1 MNKEQLTMSSTALAI
16 PEDKLPAHLKNSVG
30 VGRGNENV
38 GSNVTIPRVKL
49 LQKMSDEVDKHHA
62 NYVAGAE
69 PGHFLN
75 TLTGQNY
82 GEELYAISLTF
93 KHEFTVW
100 RKRDAGGGL
109 LGSFPSNA
117 DAQAAIDV
125 QEKPL
130 DYDITETHTHV
141 LLLKNPESGDLEPT
155 PVIMDFA
162 SSKLRIS
169 RNWNSQIGMKGGDRF
184 AGLWKIKSVAVENRM
199 GNAFMNL
206 DVEFVGWA
214 QEEDYKVAETLYE
227 QHS

>member
-1 MNKEQLTMSSTALAI
+1 MTTALAL
-16 PEDKLPAHLKNSVG
+16 PENNVPAHIKKAEG

-38 GSNVTIPRVKL
+38 GTHVTIPRVKL
-49 LQKMSDEVDKHHA
+49 LQKMSDEVDKHHPS
-62 NYVAGAE
+62 YIEGAE

-75 TLTGQNY
+75 TLTGSSY
-82 GEELYAISLTF
+82 GDAIYAISITF
-93 KHEFTVW
+93 KNEFVVW
-100 RKRDAGGGL
+100 RKREAGGGL
-109 LGSFPSNA
+109 LGSFSSHA
-117 DAQAAIDV
+117 DAQDAINT

-130 DYDITETHTHV
+130 DYDITETHSHV
-141 LLLKNPESGDLEPT
+141 LLLKDPETGALEPT

-184 AGLWKIKSVAVENRM
+184 AGLWKISSVAVENRM

-206 DVEFVGWA
+206 DVSFVGWA
-214 QEEDYKVAETLYE
+214 QEDDYKAAEVLYE

>member
-1 MNKEQLTMSSTALAI
+1 MSSTALAI
-16 PEDKLPAHLKNSVG
+16 PEDKVPAHIKKAEG

-38 GSNVTIPRVKL
+38 GNNVTIPRVKL

-62 NYVAGAE
+62 SYVKGAE

-75 TLTGQNY
+75 TLTDHNY
-82 GEELYAISLTF
+82 GEELYAISITF

-109 LGSFPSNA
+109 LGSFSSQAEAQDAINA
-117 DAQAAIDV
+117 QD
-125 QEKPL
+125 KPQ

-141 LLLKNPESGDLEPT
+141 LLLKDPETGNLEPT

-184 AGLWKIKSVAVENRM
+184 SGLWKIKSVAVENRM
-199 GNAFMNL
+199 GNAFMNV

-214 QEEDYKVAETLYE
+214 QEEDYKVAEALYE
-227 QHS
+227 QYA